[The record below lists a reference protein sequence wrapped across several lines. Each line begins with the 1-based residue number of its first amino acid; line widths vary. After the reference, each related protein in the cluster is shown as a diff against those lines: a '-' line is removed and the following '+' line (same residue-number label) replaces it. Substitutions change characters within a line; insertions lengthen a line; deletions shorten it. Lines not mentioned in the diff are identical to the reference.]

1 MSGDRRPEARGG
13 PEPPRPAVQLSLL
26 ADPPQA
32 TLPAGGPEAL
42 AAYDLVLLNTSAG
55 KDSSAMLD
63 VVVAR
68 ADAEG
73 CPRER
78 LVAVHADLGEVEWP
92 GTPALARR
100 QAEHYGLRF
109 ELTRRERTD
118 PQTGVRGPDTILDL
132 VARRGMWP
140 SSRVRYC
147 TSEAKRG
154 PLLVLLT
161 RLVAELG
168 LPRPA
173 RVLSCMGLRAAES
186 PARSKLVPFAPDERA
201 TGGGRRRVVD
211 RWLPIFAWREDEV
224 WARIHA
230 AGLPIHDAYVVHGM
244 PRLSCA
250 LCVFASRAALV
261 KAARANPD
269 LAARYAALE
278 ARTGHR
284 FRKDLAIAAVV
295 AEAEAGGEVGP
306 IEGWAA

>member
-1 MSGDRRPEARGG
+1 MKLIVRWLLLAS
-13 PEPPRPAVQLSLL
+13 SLL
-26 ADPPQA
+26 
-32 TLPAGGPEAL
+32 LV
-42 AAYDLVLLNTSAG
+42 AYLYPGVTVTSFG
-55 KDSSAMLD
+55 SAMI
-63 VVVAR
+63 A
-68 ADAEG
+68 A
-73 CPRER
+73 
-78 LVAVHADLGEVEWP
+78 LVIGVFNTL
-92 GTPALARR
+92 
-100 QAEHYGLRF
+100 LR
-109 ELTRRERTD
+109 
-118 PQTGVRGPDTILDL
+118 
-132 VARRGMWP
+132 
-140 SSRVRYC
+140 
-147 TSEAKRG
+147 

-168 LPRPA
+168 LSRPA